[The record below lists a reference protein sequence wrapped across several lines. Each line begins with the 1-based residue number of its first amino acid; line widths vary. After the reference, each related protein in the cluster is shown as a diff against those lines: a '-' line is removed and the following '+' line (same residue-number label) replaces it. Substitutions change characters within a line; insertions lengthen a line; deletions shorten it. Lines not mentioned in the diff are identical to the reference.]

1 MKNKIEKFVG
11 KKGYIVI
18 IGGMMVD
25 VKIKDVKNSYGR
37 TRYLVTPVQGSGEA
51 WVENITL

>member
-51 WVENITL
+51 WVENITM